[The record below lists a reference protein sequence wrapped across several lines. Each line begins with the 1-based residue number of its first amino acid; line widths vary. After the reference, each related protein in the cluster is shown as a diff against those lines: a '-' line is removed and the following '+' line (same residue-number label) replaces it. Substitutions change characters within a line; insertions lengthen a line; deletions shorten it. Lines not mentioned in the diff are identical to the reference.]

1 MDGLACC
8 GLEHGTPFSPSRSA
22 RRGRA
27 GGLRLSSNLARPNS
41 RDTTTS
47 TTGGSWEYL
56 IYLLAGDAGI
66 GMPPAK
72 RVLLS
77 DRYHTYCVSQF
88 DRQAG
93 AAGAAQGRRMYASAM
108 TLLERR
114 DGQEGGS
121 YLHLIEAL
129 ESCGGV
135 GLTDDMHQLF

>member
-1 MDGLACC
+1 MLRPGAWHPVLAVQVCA
-8 GLEHGTPFSPSRSA
+8 PRA
-22 RRGRA
+22 RWRPA
-27 GGLRLSSNLARPNS
+27 AVFEPCLAKFPGHN
-41 RDTTTS
+41 DQYDW
-47 TTGGSWEYL
+47 GSWEYL